1 MKTRNVISKFTEY
14 KNSECLNNINIV
26 HYINLE
32 LLLHREKIEFK
43 FNVVI
48 VNVIEQVLKLHHS
61 PRMGFHTSDAI
72 DFTNTNA
79 IAAAALISSRDF
91 VAPE

>member
-1 MKTRNVISKFTEY
+1 MLR
-14 KNSECLNNINIV
+14 
-26 HYINLE
+26 
-32 LLLHREKIEFK
+32 LLTLSR
-43 FNVVI
+43 
-48 VNVIEQVLKLHHS
+48 VLKLHRS
-61 PRMGFHTSDAI
+61 SRVGFYTSDAI